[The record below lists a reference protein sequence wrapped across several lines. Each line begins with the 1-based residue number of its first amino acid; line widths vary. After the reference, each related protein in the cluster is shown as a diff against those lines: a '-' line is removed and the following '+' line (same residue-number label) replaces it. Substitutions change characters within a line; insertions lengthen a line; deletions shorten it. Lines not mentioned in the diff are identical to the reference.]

1 MVIRCRETE
10 EYEVEMNV
18 MVNNELMKKIAYS
31 CRTQIVKLGMKGCF
45 VGSALSCIDT
55 KTYLYYSGRVSVDN
69 KKGYFLLSK
78 GHAVPAQYAVIESL
92 GAIDGSRFD
101 KFNSIEDDIYLH
113 PNAKIPGINIHSG
126 SLGHGIA
133 IATGIALDLKQIG
146 DPRSVYVLV
155 GDGELNEG
163 TNWEALLIANAKKLS
178 NLCIIVDR
186 NHFQA
191 NFPTEELI
199 PLEPLEEKF
208 KSFGAN
214 VVSSNGH
221 DFDAI
226 DVAFEKIRENTNSVN
241 IFIAETVRGKGIP
254 SIEGDWKQWY
264 MEYDEVQCDRLI
276 NELVENMG

>member
-1 MVIRCRETE
+1 M
-10 EYEVEMNV
+10 
-18 MVNNELMKKIAYS
+18 
-31 CRTQIVKLGMKGCF
+31 
-45 VGSALSCIDT
+45 
-55 KTYLYYSGRVSVDN
+55 
-69 KKGYFLLSK
+69 
-78 GHAVPAQYAVIESL
+78 
-92 GAIDGSRFD
+92 
-101 KFNSIEDDIYLH
+101 
-113 PNAKIPGINIHSG
+113 
-126 SLGHGIA
+126 GHGIA